1 MTSSTNHVLLG
12 QRQRKCVIGERILNQ
27 AELSQPHDQIPR
39 VNWYLHVSTACHKQG
54 KLENFFKHSSF
65 DGNRVMSKLVIDS
78 TASPGCKYN
87 KLSGNYVNVEGQLIL
102 TYATLFSLLKRTMGQ
117 GWHLFHW
124 YISNQIT
131 FIGLVCSEN
140 YYRRLRIITRIA

>member
-1 MTSSTNHVLLG
+1 MG
-12 QRQRKCVIGERILNQ
+12 Q
-27 AELSQPHDQIPR
+27 AELSQLHDQIPR
-39 VNWYLHVSTACHKQG
+39 VNWYLHVSTACQRQD

-78 TASPGCKYN
+78 TASQGCKYN
-87 KLSGNYVNVEGQLIL
+87 KLSGNYVSVEGYQIL
-102 TYATLFSLLKRTMGQ
+102 TYATLFSLLKRTMEQ

-131 FIGLVCSEN
+131 FIGLVSSEN
-140 YYRRLRIITRIA
+140 